1 MKEAIKRYE
10 EIIVNVDNDIK
21 EAESFKADLKAK
33 YEAATDLDDVVKIQ
47 SMILKISDLISQKRV
62 QKVELERQKRE
73 YEAVLEKEELKGE
86 QKAF

>member
-1 MKEAIKRYE
+1 MKEAIKQYGV
-10 EIIVNVDNDIK
+10 IIEDVQKDIE

-33 YEAATDLDDVVKIQ
+33 YKAAMDLDEVIKTQ

-73 YEAVLEKEELKGE
+73 YEAVLRKEELKGE
-86 QKAF
+86 NAF